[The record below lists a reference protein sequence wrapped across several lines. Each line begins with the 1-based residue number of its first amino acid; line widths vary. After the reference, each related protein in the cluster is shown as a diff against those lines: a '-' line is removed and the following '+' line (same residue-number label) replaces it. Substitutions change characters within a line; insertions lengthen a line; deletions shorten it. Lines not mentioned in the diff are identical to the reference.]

1 MADFTQNTNVKSA
14 ARKLAE
20 PIADIDAF
28 NAIIQSVILN
38 NPFGCVSYMS
48 SGASH
53 PPVEKIRE
61 AYTARIVY
69 QDSDAKVVGRG
80 AETYSTIA
88 GFNTGIAAVLANTA
102 NTTAHGGTPAHNSD
116 GDRLLGDPQMPRP
129 QRRVVLR
136 ELLPAAGHHLVL
148 RGRRH
153 PGPDRDL
160 GRQRP
165 GAGMRQVD
173 TMDTELILTGAFLGT
188 GLLAYVVIPGL
199 LVMWDRVLDHM
210 EESEGN
216 KKA

>member
-53 PPVEKIRE
+53 PPVEKIKE

-69 QDSDAKVVGRG
+69 QDSDAKVVGRT

-88 GFNTGIAAVLANTA
+88 GFNTGIAAVIANTA

-116 GDRLLGDPQMPRP
+116 GDSYSATLKCHDPNG
-129 QRRVVLR
+129 
-136 ELLPAAGHHLVL
+136 ELFYVNFSRQQVTISSYEDDGIKNRIENWADSVPA
-148 RGRRH
+148 
-153 PGPDRDL
+153 
-160 GRQRP
+160 
-165 GAGMRQVD
+165 
-173 TMDTELILTGAFLGT
+173 
-188 GLLAYVVIPGL
+188 LA
-199 LVMWDRVLDHM
+199 
-210 EESEGN
+210 
-216 KKA
+216 